1 MTDKTDFIKALR
13 PFSLIVAIATCG
25 LGVSL
30 ALIEGIENFWLVWLV
45 MIAGV
50 LLQISVNL
58 MNDYRDINSKQF
70 TQIQL
75 QAINRNTK
83 IGRIVMLS
91 AILIGLYM
99 VSIRGW
105 PLLLL
110 GIIGIFGA
118 WGYTGGQINYKTRG
132 LGVLLV
138 FLFMGVLLI
147 GGSYYVVTGT
157 YHWNI
162 FWLSLPFSLLSS
174 LLLLSNE
181 LRDYE
186 ADLADGIKTLSVRL
200 GYAVGVKLYYLIVAL
215 IYMIS
220 VLLYQAD
227 ILHGIILISITM
239 LVLWQPLKLLNTA
252 KKQRYHLTTLTG
264 RFYFIYSIVYIATIW
279 IPLP

>member
-1 MTDKTDFIKALR
+1 MTDKTTFVKALR

-30 ALIEGIENFWLVWLV
+30 ALIEGIENFGLVWLV
-45 MIAGV
+45 MITGV
-50 LLQISVNL
+50 LLQVAVNL
-58 MNDYRDINSKQF
+58 TNDYQDINNKQF
-70 TQIQL
+70 TEVQL

-83 IGRIVMLS
+83 IGWMIMLL
-91 AILIGLYM
+91 AIILGLYM

-110 GIIGIFGA
+110 GIVGIFGA
-118 WGYTGGQINYKTRG
+118 WGYTGGQINYKNRG

-147 GGSYYVVTGT
+147 GGSYYVIAGT

-162 FWLSLPFSLLSS
+162 FWLSIPFSLLSS

-186 ADLADGIKTLSVRL
+186 TDLADGIKTLSVRL
-200 GYAVGVKLYYLIVAL
+200 GYSIGVKLYYWLVVL
-215 IYMIS
+215 TYMVS
-220 VLLYQAD
+220 VLLYQAN
-227 ILHGIILISITM
+227 ILHGIILILITM

-252 KKQRYHLTTLTG
+252 KKQRYRLTSLTG
-264 RFYFIYSIVYIATIW
+264 RFYFIYSVVYIATIW